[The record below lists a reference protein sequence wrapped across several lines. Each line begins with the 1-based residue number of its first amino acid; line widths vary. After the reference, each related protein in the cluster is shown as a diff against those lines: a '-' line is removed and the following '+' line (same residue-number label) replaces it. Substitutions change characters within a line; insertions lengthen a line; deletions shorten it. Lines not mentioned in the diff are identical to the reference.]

1 MSLSSNYF
9 VKMEDSTLS
18 IVHARAFQGKKVV
31 ESVVKRDMG
40 YEKVMFLDTIILIKD
55 HFLDTII
62 LIKHH
67 FLIAIIFDKTSFFV

>member
-1 MSLSSNYF
+1 MSKFLYA
-9 VKMEDSTLS
+9 LS

-31 ESVVKRDMG
+31 ESVVKKG
-40 YEKVMFLDTIILIKD
+40 LGGQKVSFLDTIVLIKH

-67 FLIAIIFDKTSFFV
+67 FLIAIIFDKTSFFG